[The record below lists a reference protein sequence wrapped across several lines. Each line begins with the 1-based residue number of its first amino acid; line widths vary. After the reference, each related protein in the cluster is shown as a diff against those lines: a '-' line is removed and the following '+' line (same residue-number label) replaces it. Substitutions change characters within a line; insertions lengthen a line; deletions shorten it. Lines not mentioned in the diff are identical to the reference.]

1 MIQDILLGDQVEVL
15 VPEWLLL
22 VVVVWLLVVV
32 VELLALLCCHSKSI
46 RFCSLTFAEWRLKD
60 FDILINA
67 DKIKL
72 LISYQQ
78 VSRKTLP
85 WCWASKNQDI
95 SVVAAVNNQ
104 E

>member
-22 VVVVWLLVVV
+22 AVGVWLLVVV

-46 RFCSLTFAEWRLKD
+46 RFYSLTFAEWRLKD

-67 DKIKL
+67 NKIKL

-85 WCWASKNQDI
+85 WYWASKSQDI

-104 E
+104 K